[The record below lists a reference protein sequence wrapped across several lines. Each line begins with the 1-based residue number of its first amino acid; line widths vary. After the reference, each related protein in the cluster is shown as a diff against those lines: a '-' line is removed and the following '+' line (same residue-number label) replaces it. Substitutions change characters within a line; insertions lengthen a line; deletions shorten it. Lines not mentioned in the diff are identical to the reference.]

1 MTAYEALFNGC
12 YFYLETIILQVVSS
26 GLVVRLRSVLLNS
39 KNNNNNYFKYYIK
52 TKQPSIFTGG
62 CF

>member
-26 GLVVRLRSVLLNS
+26 ELILRLRNVLLNS